1 MPSLQ
6 KNAKS
11 PTLPE
16 SSIVLIG
23 LLLAIVGLS
32 FRDTF
37 GITSILAAVGIGL
50 VVAGTVYIAVEGS
63 EIVRLSL
70 SFIALVALPL
80 LSYGSIIRW
89 IGGLMCGLVAFGAL
103 YTRLST

>member
-1 MPSLQ
+1 MDALQ
-6 KNAKS
+6 KNVNT

-50 VVAGTVYIAVEGS
+50 VIAGTVYIAVEGS
-63 EIVRLSL
+63 ELLRLSL

-80 LSYGSIIRW
+80 LSYGSIVRW
-89 IGGLMCGLVAFGAL
+89 IGGLMYGLVAVGAL
-103 YTRLST
+103 YSRLSP

>member
-1 MPSLQ
+1 MDALQ
-6 KNAKS
+6 KKLNT

-63 EIVRLSL
+63 ELVRLSL
-70 SFIALVALPL
+70 VFVALVALPL

-89 IGGLMCGLVAFGAL
+89 IGGLMAGLVVVAAL
-103 YTRLST
+103 YSRVST

>member
-1 MPSLQ
+1 MDALQ
-6 KNAKS
+6 KNVKS

-80 LSYGSIIRW
+80 LSYGSIVQW
-89 IGGLMCGLVAFGAL
+89 IGGLMYGLVAVGAV

>member
-1 MPSLQ
+1 MDALQ
-6 KNAKS
+6 KKLNT

-16 SSIVLIG
+16 SSVVLIG

-37 GITSILAAVGIGL
+37 GITSIFAAVGIGL

-63 EIVRLSL
+63 ELIRLSMA
-70 SFIALVALPL
+70 FVALVALPL
-80 LSYGSIIRW
+80 LSYGSIVRW
-89 IGGLMCGLVAFGAL
+89 TGGLMIGLVVVGAL
-103 YTRLST
+103 YSRVST

>member
-1 MPSLQ
+1 MDALQ
-6 KNAKS
+6 KKLNT
-11 PTLPE
+11 PTLSE

-50 VVAGTVYIAVEGS
+50 VVAGTVYIAVEGP
-63 EIVRLSL
+63 ELVRLSL
-70 SFIALVALPL
+70 VFVALVAVPL
-80 LSYGSIIRW
+80 LSYGSIVRW
-89 IGGLMCGLVAFGAL
+89 IGGLMAGLVVVGAL
-103 YTRLST
+103 YSRVST